1 MRFLNYLRLLL
12 LGVWLG
18 AAVFFI
24 GVAQSAFAL
33 LPTRELAGS
42 IVNRNLMF
50 LNLAGLG
57 IGVLLLLLSLVA
69 ARNSNRALLWA
80 ERFFLFVLAGACAV
94 GQFVIALWLQLTKAQ
109 MGGVPIDQVAVDDPL
124 RVQFNAIHEYSVWV
138 LAAGMFA
145 ALVAFFVAA
154 FRHSATG
161 GSGSATT
168 SDPFD
173 FSKEFKK
180 T

>member
-1 MRFLNYLRLLL
+1 MRFVNYIRLLL
-12 LGVWLG
+12 LGIWLG
-18 AAVFFI
+18 SAVFFI

-33 LPTRELAGS
+33 LPTRELAGA

-50 LNLAGLG
+50 LNIAGLG
-57 IGVLLLLLSLVA
+57 IGILLLVLSLVA
-69 ARNSNRALLWA
+69 AKNSNRALLWA
-80 ERFFLFVLAGACAV
+80 ERFFLLILTAACAV

-109 MGGVPIDQVAVDDPL
+109 MGGVPVDEVAVDDPL

-138 LAAGMFA
+138 LIAGMVA
-145 ALVAFFVAA
+145 ALIAFFLIA
-154 FRHSATG
+154 FRPSGTG
-161 GSGSATT
+161 SSESGTT

-180 T
+180 P